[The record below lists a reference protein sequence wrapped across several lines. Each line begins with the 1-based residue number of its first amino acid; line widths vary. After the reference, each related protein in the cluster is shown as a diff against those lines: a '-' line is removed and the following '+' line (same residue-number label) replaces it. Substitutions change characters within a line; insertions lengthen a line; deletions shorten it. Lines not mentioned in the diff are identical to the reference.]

1 MLCIYITRYGG
12 SQNCPAWQVIC
23 KLLVFNFPPKIS
35 INFKHQVFLVFFFAG
50 RRQRIHRTPTPL
62 CDILH
67 SISLLSLLCR
77 YVLFGTNNLVQREYV
92 HLLILRTLSKEEEED
107 DDSENVCKKINYVI
121 ASIWTCSIC
130 QMQATCPTILFRFKT
145 RNENS
150 SSYVHVLHKTS
161 N

>member
-1 MLCIYITRYGG
+1 MVGLRTVR
-12 SQNCPAWQVIC
+12 PD
-23 KLLVFNFPPKIS
+23 KLSANSLYLIFHPRFPS
-35 INFKHQVFLVFFFAG
+35 ILNIKSSLSFSFAG

-92 HLLILRTLSKEEEED
+92 HLLILRTLSKEEDD

>member
-1 MLCIYITRYGG
+1 MVGLRTVRPDKFSANSLYL
-12 SQNCPAWQVIC
+12 IC
-23 KLLVFNFPPKIS
+23 HSRS

-62 CDILH
+62 CDILY

-92 HLLILRTLSKEEEED
+92 HLLILGTLSKEEDD
-107 DDSENVCKKINYVI
+107 DDSENVCKKINYLI

-130 QMQATCPTILFRFKT
+130 QMQATFPGVEFLRLLLRFKK
-145 RNENS
+145 RKENS